1 MNNNT
6 NIPTITQNLNDGLNI
21 GSNTEFNTTLDTNV
35 LALVLRQRPD
45 SLIPETTNMP
55 GEVSSYSESFP
66 WFVDSNDTPIDY
78 NAPLSPMEAVSA
90 IHRYMMIKGNIDPT
104 LLSDVKLSELI
115 SSESVDK
122 ELNLLGLYN
131 RLNEILKSKNLD
143 SLLTVN
149 ENTKFIIKFI
159 IIITDLLKS
168 KESTFTKVPLGEYGE
183 VSLNQIVNWVKDRE
197 VKWLIDNHEL
207 VFNGVGLL
215 SHGVSYGLLLKVYIK
230 TIHNHPLPKFSNSKQ
245 KGVYMLN
252 RQKSLLLF
260 AFMGAP
266 LILIAVKTIKPDF
279 PDFWKSVPSTD
290 LSNTND
296 GWSEPKFD
304 LSLGLI
310 LSHLKEHYL
319 KYIFIIFFI
328 IVLILNFHK
337 ILFWETLRWLKL
349 GMCLSG
355 LWILYRISFLV
366 ILQIHINNKRSGKI
380 VSRGTSVLP
389 DFIID
394 WFNSYSSLVE
404 SEEMI
409 SVFKDQAYKDV
420 YIYSFILLL
429 GLIVLFI

>member
-1 MNNNT
+1 
-6 NIPTITQNLNDGLNI
+6 
-21 GSNTEFNTTLDTNV
+21 
-35 LALVLRQRPD
+35 
-45 SLIPETTNMP
+45 
-55 GEVSSYSESFP
+55 
-66 WFVDSNDTPIDY
+66 
-78 NAPLSPMEAVSA
+78 
-90 IHRYMMIKGNIDPT
+90 
-104 LLSDVKLSELI
+104 
-115 SSESVDK
+115 
-122 ELNLLGLYN
+122 
-131 RLNEILKSKNLD
+131 
-143 SLLTVN
+143 
-149 ENTKFIIKFI
+149 
-159 IIITDLLKS
+159 
-168 KESTFTKVPLGEYGE
+168 
-183 VSLNQIVNWVKDRE
+183 
-197 VKWLIDNHEL
+197 
-207 VFNGVGLL
+207 
-215 SHGVSYGLLLKVYIK
+215 
-230 TIHNHPLPKFSNSKQ
+230 
-245 KGVYMLN
+245 VYMLN